1 MTPTTA
7 QPIRIVSF
15 GYLHGDAPQTD
26 IPPFDLR
33 RSLFDPAHVPSGD
46 MLDMTGLDV
55 TVRRFVFGTTGAL
68 DILADA
74 KAQTLA
80 KAADRPVSVA
90 FGCAGGRHRSVV
102 LAQALHDQL
111 QAAGHTVLVQH
122 LHVHLP
128 RVIKAVTP

>member
-1 MTPTTA
+1 MHA
-7 QPIRIVSF
+7 VKLFSF
-15 GYLHGDAPQTD
+15 GYLHGPPPATD

-46 MLDMTGLDV
+46 MLDMTGLDAA
-55 TVRRFVFGTTGAL
+55 VRRFVFGTPGAL

-80 KAADRPVSVA
+80 KAADGPVTVA

-102 LAQALHDQL
+102 LAQALHAQL
-111 QAAGHTVLVQH
+111 FAAGVPVLLQH

-128 RVIKAVTP
+128 RVIH

>member
-1 MTPTTA
+1 MHPVMH
-7 QPIRIVSF
+7 PVKVLSF
-15 GYLHGDAPQTD
+15 GYLHGPAPTAT

-33 RSLFDPAHVPSGD
+33 RALFDPAHVPSGD
-46 MLDMTGLDV
+46 LLDLTGLHV
-55 TVRRFVFGTTGAL
+55 AVRRFVFGTPGAL

-80 KAADRPVSVA
+80 KAADGPVTVA
-90 FGCAGGRHRSVV
+90 FGCAGGRHRSVA

-111 QAAGHTVLVQH
+111 TAAGVPVLVQH

-128 RVIKAVTP
+128 RVIK